1 MKLATIDSGAGPTV
15 AAAADDGALLDL
27 TGFGVPTSLHELL
40 GLGPRALLD
49 LGAAVASA
57 SGRLTRFDPGTVR
70 FLPPIGEPHAVWCAA
85 LNYPAHVDEGNWEP
99 PTRPAFFLRVAASL
113 CGHGEP
119 IIAPRVSD
127 RLDYEGEL
135 AVVIGT
141 LARHVPADDAQHH
154 IAGYACFNDG
164 SVRDW
169 SRPQITP
176 GKNFTATGAFGPWL
190 TTCDEIDD
198 VRTSRLTT
206 RLNGQIVQR
215 AGIDEMIFDIPAQ
228 IAYLS
233 TVCELRPGDVVVTG
247 TPGGVGTRRD
257 PPVFLTDGDVVEVE
271 VEGVGLLRNPVVGEV
286 RAEGVR

>member
-1 MKLATIDSGAGPTV
+1 MRIATIDAGAGPTLAV
-15 AAAADDGALLDL
+15 STEDGMVAELDADVPRDLHQLLELGPGALADLAAA
-27 TGFGVPTSLHELL
+27 V
-40 GLGPRALLD
+40 R
-49 LGAAVASA
+49 
-57 SGRLTRFDPGTVR
+57 SGRAVGRSRHRPDDVR
-70 FLPPIGEPHAVWCAA
+70 FLPPVGAPHAVWCAA
-85 LNYPAHVDEGNWEP
+85 LNYPTHVSEGDWEP

-113 CGHGEP
+113 CGHREP

-141 LARHVPADDAQHH
+141 RAHHVPAAEAFAHV
-154 IAGYACFNDG
+154 AGYSCFNDG

-190 TTCDEIDD
+190 TTRDEVPDIKT
-198 VRTSRLTT
+198 RQLTT
-206 RLNGQIVQR
+206 RLNGKVMQQAKIH
-215 AGIDEMIFDIPAQ
+215 EMIFSIPEQ

-247 TPGGVGTRRD
+247 TPGGVGTRLD
-257 PPVFLTDGDVVEVE
+257 PQVFLTGGDVVEVE
-271 VEGVGLLRNPVVGEV
+271 IEGVGLLRNPVEQE
-286 RAEGVR
+286 AD